1 MKRDLELIV
10 LSDVHLGT
18 VGCHARELVEYLEEV
33 NPKTV
38 VLNGDFIDA
47 WNFRKYYWPDSH
59 MKVVK
64 TIISMLAEGT
74 QIIYLTGNHD
84 EVLRKVSGL
93 ELGQFRL
100 KDSLDLELG
109 GDKVWIFHGDIFDIT
124 MKHSKWIAKLGGQ
137 GYDLLIL
144 FNKLV
149 NTILRLFGQPKI
161 SLSKRVKD
169 SVKKA
174 VNFVDDYEMT
184 AMDLA
189 IDEGYDIVICG
200 HIHKPKIRTYNN
212 QQGQVRYM
220 NSGDWVENLTAL
232 EYDGTSWTLYQHP
245 NVVGKRI
252 EQTTVEPPKA
262 ASLTESTS

>member
-1 MKRDLELIV
+1 M
-10 LSDVHLGT
+10 
-18 VGCHARELVEYLEEV
+18 
-33 NPKTV
+33 
-38 VLNGDFIDA
+38 
-47 WNFRKYYWPDSH
+47 
-59 MKVVK
+59 
-64 TIISMLAEGT
+64 
-74 QIIYLTGNHD
+74 
-84 EVLRKVSGL
+84 
-93 ELGQFRL
+93 
-100 KDSLDLELG
+100 
-109 GDKVWIFHGDIFDIT
+109 
-124 MKHSKWIAKLGGQ
+124 
-137 GYDLLIL
+137 
-144 FNKLV
+144 
-149 NTILRLFGQPKI
+149 
-161 SLSKRVKD
+161 KD

-252 EQTTVEPPKA
+252 EQTTVEPSKA

>member
-137 GYDLLIL
+137 GYDLLIAWG
-144 FNKLV
+144 K
-149 NTILRLFGQPKI
+149 
-161 SLSKRVKD
+161 
-169 SVKKA
+169 
-174 VNFVDDYEMT
+174 
-184 AMDLA
+184 
-189 IDEGYDIVICG
+189 
-200 HIHKPKIRTYNN
+200 NN
-212 QQGQVRYM
+212 
-220 NSGDWVENLTAL
+220 E
-232 EYDGTSWTLYQHP
+232 
-245 NVVGKRI
+245 
-252 EQTTVEPPKA
+252 
-262 ASLTESTS
+262 